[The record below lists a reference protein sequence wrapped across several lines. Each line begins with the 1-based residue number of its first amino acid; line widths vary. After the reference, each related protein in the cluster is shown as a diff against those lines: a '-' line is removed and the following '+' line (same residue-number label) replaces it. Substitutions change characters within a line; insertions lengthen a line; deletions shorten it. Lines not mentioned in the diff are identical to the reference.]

1 MNKKQHIVSE
11 GLKFGMLLQIG
22 GMGPI
27 CLLLFQLSSIL
38 PLYSVLWGVWAVAL
52 ADGIYTLISV
62 LGIMKLIGQVNEF
75 SSLYKRIVGLIIS
88 TIGISFCLMVFSNGE
103 VDYISQYAWNPQNI
117 FLTLLIL
124 NLLNPVAIVCYTGVF
139 TAKVISAK
147 LSNKDLVLYAL
158 GVLSSTPIFLSL
170 VVVIGHYTTSFLPDF
185 VVGILN
191 IVVGLM
197 LFVWGVCYIFPNGR
211 FIKFVEKIKQ
221 KIVLRKK

>member
-75 SSLYKRIVGLIIS
+75 SSLYK
-88 TIGISFCLMVFSNGE
+88 E
-103 VDYISQYAWNPQNI
+103 
-117 FLTLLIL
+117 
-124 NLLNPVAIVCYTGVF
+124 
-139 TAKVISAK
+139 
-147 LSNKDLVLYAL
+147 LS
-158 GVLSSTPIFLSL
+158 G
-170 VVVIGHYTTSFLPDF
+170 
-185 VVGILN
+185 
-191 IVVGLM
+191 
-197 LFVWGVCYIFPNGR
+197 
-211 FIKFVEKIKQ
+211 
-221 KIVLRKK
+221 